1 MGKKEYY
8 NNADLFGK
16 FPPAFYLSRKNQQG
30 QQTISTIE
38 GLQEILNSIESSTGI
53 FTGDVSTSHVFYDTS
68 LDSSLAMPYDVG
80 GIIAGTTAGDLYG
93 DNLTMILDALLF
105 PAANPTLTSP
115 SASLSINPTTTL
127 YEVAATP
134 TITFTT
140 TFSQGSISP
149 QYTSASPYR
158 SGLPNNYDYTWT
170 GATGPADAS
179 SSSLTNAQ
187 PIGVTAA
194 VGNQS
199 WFTTVSYDAGVQP
212 YDNKGDPYNSPLDP
226 SISLTNTITIEGVYP
241 LFGTTSS
248 ISDPNTQ
255 QTLVSMLTGNNIE
268 FDLCT
273 QPTSSPAQSFDIP
286 DAWTG
291 APTNRPLI
299 GLEQYSITSTNWET
313 ILLSQWITS
322 PVTHGAINYTRYT
335 WNGDPIGTRLIR
347 LKF

>member
-68 LDSSLAMPYDVG
+68 LDSSLAMPNSVG
-80 GIIAGTTAGDLYG
+80 GIDAGTTVADLYG

-212 YDNKGDPYNSPLDP
+212 YDNKGDPYLSPEPAD
-226 SISLTNTITIEGVYP
+226 STTTNTITIEGVYP

-255 QTLVSMLTGNNIE
+255 QTLVSMISANNIVFNMVE
-268 FDLCT
+268 E
-273 QPTSSPAQSFDIP
+273 SGGYKQSFDIP

-291 APTNRPLI
+291 APTSRPLSTI
-299 GLEQYSITSTNWET
+299 ETYNTFTLLWVDTGLGTWTTSGT
-313 ILLSQWITS
+313 
-322 PVTHGAINYTRYT
+322 THSAINYTRYT
-335 WNGDPIGTRLIR
+335 YNGINRSNIQIR
-347 LKF
+347 LVF